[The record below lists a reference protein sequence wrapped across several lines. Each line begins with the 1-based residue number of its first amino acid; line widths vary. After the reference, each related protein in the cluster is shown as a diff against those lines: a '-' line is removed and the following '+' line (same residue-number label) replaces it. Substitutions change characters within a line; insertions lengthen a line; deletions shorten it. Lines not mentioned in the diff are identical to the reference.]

1 MGDNMKQYLQTLAE
15 ELNDT
20 TEEKHTIKV
29 GRYKGQHYLGDEKF
43 KQIEGDLFIRTNF
56 DTLFRVISDDGI
68 IDDFDILVYDSI
80 YIPSKESD

>member
-1 MGDNMKQYLQTLAE
+1 MKQYLQTLAE